1 MTASPFPCSKYVS
14 PLRTINVCGLENLL
28 RITTYPLSAGR
39 QQSFLG
45 ISAATNKKET
55 EARDATAPFA
65 LMGISSLL
73 KNITV
78 LWWKVL
84 DHWVQLIILEWG
96 NSIWFFLLTK
106 TPSDAP
112 RLIPIM
118 SVRVSNVFH
127 HAVLLK
133 KIFICSFR
141 SVSSFCA
148 FRRIY
153 LFFWVLELFSNRSLA
168 PSAILHLPLSLSSPI
183 FNQNSGRREYP
194 WHGRKI
200 VTGLE
205 WI

>member
-14 PLRTINVCGLENLL
+14 SLRTINVCGLENLL
-28 RITTYPLSAGR
+28 RIPTYPLSAGR

-45 ISAATNKKET
+45 ISAATNKKAT
-55 EARDATAPFA
+55 EARDAMAPFA
-65 LMGISSLL
+65 LMGISSAL

-78 LWWKVL
+78 LCRGSLSPVHNIRVGK
-84 DHWVQLIILEWG
+84 Q
-96 NSIWFFLLTK
+96 SMKYFLLTK

-153 LFFWVLELFSNRSLA
+153 LFFWVLELFSNWSPA
-168 PSAILHLPLSLSSPI
+168 PSAILNLPLSLSSPI
-183 FNQNSGRREYP
+183 FNQNSGRGGKLDMEGKLLP
-194 WHGRKI
+194 FWNGFI
-200 VTGLE
+200 
-205 WI
+205 